1 MNPFSVEL
9 AKFKEEIFL
18 VQNDI
23 KSAYYE
29 RAIARLNELVILHP
43 NQAEPFYELGKM
55 AYNFWRNDEAE
66 DFYIKAL
73 KADPEYFPTYTQYA
87 LILIKAQRFDEA
99 ENLLEQS
106 KKLINREDS
115 DIYFYYGMLYQHK
128 GQLENAISSYKSA
141 INVSINESQI
151 DLNLKFIRACIE
163 LRGWE

>member
-1 MNPFSVEL
+1 MT
-9 AKFKEEIFL
+9 KDEI
-18 VQNDI
+18 
-23 KSAYYE
+23 
-29 RAIARLNELVILHP
+29 
-43 NQAEPFYELGKM
+43 QAE
-55 AYNFWRNDEAE
+55 
-66 DFYIKAL
+66 AL

-99 ENLLEQS
+99 EGLLESS
-106 KKLINREDS
+106 KKLINREDA